1 MDQFP
6 SVKVLFFTALF
17 LCWTGQALSQLDE
30 GETQCISS
38 PTGEVN
44 FTARVRGVPGPRG
57 PKGEKGNNGSIG
69 PRGPKGDT
77 GFPGKQGDRG
87 DIGLTGPKGEKGE
100 EGSKGQKGGRGSQ
113 GLKGPAGVQGVTG
126 PEGEVGPPGI
136 EGPVGP
142 EGPPGPPGTR
152 GTQGG
157 AGPRGPRGGQG
168 PPGVQGPAGPQGEQ
182 GDTVLTTEEFN
193 RVIETVKDT
202 LCMLGQSACSPAPS
216 CKVIHQ
222 HNPNT
227 PSGYYWISTDLGP
240 QRLYCEMNTTRCG
253 NITGGWTRVA
263 HIDMKEPQ
271 QTCLSPLRTLTSPKR
286 MCVQQQTNKGC
297 TSVQYSTLGVPF
309 TQVCGQ
315 AAGYMY
321 STPDGLLAIH
331 TNKTIDSPYVDG
343 LSITYGTPRL
353 HLWTYAAG
361 VNRHCLCHPN
371 SFTSQPPSFVGRHYY
386 CDGWP
391 ERHVFGNWY
400 PQYRLWDG
408 EGCPTN
414 NTCCDPPNLP
424 WFHRTLNRTTTED
437 IEVRWCRDEVAKNED
452 VGVELLEIYVY

>member
-1 MDQFP
+1 MEQLL
-6 SVKVLFFTALF
+6 SVKWLLVTAHF
-17 LCWTGQALSQLDE
+17 LCWTSQALSQLDE

-44 FTARVRGVPGPRG
+44 FTAHVRGVPGPQG
-57 PKGEKGNNGSIG
+57 PKGETGNNGSIG

-77 GFPGKQGDRG
+77 GLQGKQGDRG
-87 DIGLTGPKGEKGE
+87 DTGPLGHPGQKGE

-126 PEGEVGPPGI
+126 PEGEVGQPGP

-142 EGPPGPPGTR
+142 EGPPGPPGPR

-168 PPGVQGPAGPQGEQ
+168 PPGVQGPAGPQGEP

-216 CKVIHQ
+216 CKVIYQ
-222 HNPNT
+222 HNRKA

-253 NITGGWTRVA
+253 NTTGGWTRVA

-271 QTCLSPLRTLTSPKR
+271 QTCPSPLRTLTSPKR
-286 MCVQQQTNKGC
+286 MCAGQTAAGC
-297 TSVQYSTLGVPF
+297 TSVRYSSQGLNF

-315 AAGYMY
+315 TIGYMH
-321 STPDGLLAIH
+321 SSMDGLDAFG
-331 TNKTIDSPYVDG
+331 KTIDSSYVDG
-343 LSITYGTPRL
+343 LSITYGSPRR
-353 HLWTYAAG
+353 HVWTYAVG
-361 VNRHCLCHPN
+361 HIQRCLCHPN
-371 SFTSQPPSFVGRHYY
+371 SYASQPPSFVGQHYY

-391 ERHVFGNWY
+391 RPYTSSWY

-408 EGCPTN
+408 EGCPAG

-424 WFHRTLNRTTTED
+424 WFHRSLNTATTED
-437 IEVRWCRDEVAKNED
+437 IEVRWCRDEAASNED
-452 VGVELLEIYVY
+452 VGVELLEIYIY

>member
-1 MDQFP
+1 MEQFL

-17 LCWTGQALSQLDE
+17 LCWTGHALSQLDE

-38 PTGEVN
+38 PSGEVN
-44 FTARVRGVPGPRG
+44 FTAHVRGVPGPRG

-77 GFPGKQGDRG
+77 GLQGKQGDRG
-87 DIGLTGPKGEKGE
+87 DTGLTGPKGEKGE

-126 PEGEVGPPGI
+126 PEGEVGPPGT

-216 CKVIHQ
+216 CKVIYQ
-222 HNPNT
+222 HNRKAL
-227 PSGYYWISTDLGP
+227 SGYYWISTDVGP

-253 NITGGWTRVA
+253 NTTGGWTRVT
-263 HIDMKEPQ
+263 HVDMKEPQ
-271 QTCLSPLRTLTSPKR
+271 QTCPSPLRTLTSPKR
-286 MCVQQQTNKGC
+286 ICVQQQSNKGC
-297 TSVQYSTLGVPF
+297 TSVRYPTLGLNF
-309 TQVCGQ
+309 AQVCGQ
-315 AAGYMY
+315 AIGYMHG
-321 STPDGLLAIH
+321 SPDGLEAIN
-331 TNKTIDSPYVDG
+331 TNKTIDNPYVDG
-343 LSITYGTPRL
+343 LSITYGSPRR
-353 HLWTYAAG
+353 HVWTYAAG
-361 VNRHCLCHPN
+361 INRHCLCHSN
-371 SFTSQPPSFVGRHYY
+371 SLASQPPSFVGRHYY
-386 CDGWP
+386 CDGRPAPWGY
-391 ERHVFGNWY
+391 RWY
-400 PQYRLWDG
+400 PEYRLWDG
-408 EGCPTN
+408 EGCPAG

-424 WFHRTLNRTTTED
+424 WFHRTLNRATTED
-437 IEVRWCRDEVAKNED
+437 IEVRWCRDRSQSDED
-452 VGVELLEIYVY
+452 VGVELLEIYIY